1 MNRNVILL
9 SNAYWPSIGGIEN
22 SLRHLSM
29 EAKNAGD
36 NVEIIVSDIA
46 VPATDTNRFST
57 VIDNVKVSRYP
68 ISPFTNALLKPFN
81 IIASSWHLYRLLK
94 KTYIEQPNAIVVAR
108 FHFGAVAANLAG
120 FRHVRYLVPSIVAN
134 QYRDEK
140 TVGESALSK
149 IKRLAFIALHS
160 IVQKKALRQ
169 CQNFVFS
176 ETMRQQCMQ
185 LAKNKANDY
194 FLTKPGVDQSRFCV
208 CEESERMQL
217 KRKLALP
224 EDKQIVLFVG
234 RFVKAKGVDL
244 LIEAMKELHANCHLV
259 LVGGGD
265 EREFFIAHITAM
277 GLMKQVTIVDPLRTV
292 EDYYRCADV
301 FVMSSRYEPLG
312 QTLLEAFSSGL
323 PVAAF
328 SRVAGVDTAT
338 EELAMN
344 EFVRYASELS
354 ASSLAIE
361 ISAQLDSVSEE
372 RRVQVSQAAKL
383 KFSWAKLYTDL
394 IS

>member
-1 MNRNVILL
+1 
-9 SNAYWPSIGGIEN
+9 
-22 SLRHLSM
+22 
-29 EAKNAGD
+29 
-36 NVEIIVSDIA
+36 
-46 VPATDTNRFST
+46 
-57 VIDNVKVSRYP
+57 
-68 ISPFTNALLKPFN
+68 
-81 IIASSWHLYRLLK
+81 
-94 KTYIEQPNAIVVAR
+94 
-108 FHFGAVAANLAG
+108 
-120 FRHVRYLVPSIVAN
+120 
-134 QYRDEK
+134 
-140 TVGESALSK
+140 
-149 IKRLAFIALHS
+149 
-160 IVQKKALRQ
+160 
-169 CQNFVFS
+169 
-176 ETMRQQCMQ
+176 MQ
-185 LAKNKANDY
+185 LAKDKANDY

-208 CEESERMQL
+208 CEESERIQL

-265 EREFFIAHITAM
+265 EREFFIAHINAM
-277 GLMKQVTIVDPLRTV
+277 GLMKQVSIVDPLRTV

-312 QTLLEAFSSGL
+312 QTLLEAFS
-323 PVAAF
+323 
-328 SRVAGVDTAT
+328 
-338 EELAMN
+338 
-344 EFVRYASELS
+344 SELS

>member
-1 MNRNVILL
+1 MKRNVILL

-22 SLRHLSM
+22 SLRHLSI
-29 EAKNAGD
+29 EAKHAGD

-46 VPATDTNRFST
+46 VPATDTNRFAT
-57 VIDNVKVSRYP
+57 VIDDVKVSRYP

-134 QYRDEK
+134 QYRDERK
-140 TVGESALSK
+140 VGASTLSK

-160 IVQKKALRQ
+160 IVQKKALKH

-176 ETMRQQCMQ
+176 ETMRQQCML

-208 CEESERMQL
+208 CVEKDRML
-217 KRKLALP
+217 LRRKLFLP
-224 EDKQIVLFVG
+224 EDKKIILFVG

-244 LIEAMKELHANCHLV
+244 LIDTMKSLTQNCYLV

-265 EREFFIAHITAM
+265 ERDTFIAHITAI

-323 PVAAF
+323 TVAAF

-338 EELAMN
+338 EELAMH
-344 EFVRYASELS
+344 EFVSYASELS
-354 ASSLAIE
+354 ASSLANE

-372 RRVQVSQAAKL
+372 KRIQVSQAAKL

>member
-29 EAKNAGD
+29 EAKKAGD

-46 VPATDTNRFST
+46 VPEADANRFAT
-57 VIDNVKVSRYP
+57 IIDDVKVLRYP
-68 ISPFTNALLKPFN
+68 ISPFTHALMKPFN
-81 IIASSWHLYRLLK
+81 IISSSWHLYRLLK
-94 KTYIEQPNAIVVAR
+94 KIYIEQPEAIVVAR

-120 FRHVRYLVPSIVAN
+120 FNNVRYLVPSIIAN
-134 QYRDEK
+134 QSG
-140 TVGESALSK
+140 GEGVESLVNK
-149 IKRLAFIALHS
+149 CKRSVFIALHS
-160 IVQKKALRQ
+160 IVQKKALRH

-176 ETMRQQCMQ
+176 ETMRQQCML
-185 LAKNKANDY
+185 LAGNNSNDY
-194 FLTKPGVDQSRFCV
+194 FLTKPGVELARFCV
-208 CEESERMQL
+208 CAEKDRML
-217 KRKLALP
+217 LRRKLILP
-224 EDKQIVLFVG
+224 EDKKIILFVG

-244 LIEAMKELHANCHLV
+244 LIDAMKSLTQNCHLV

-265 EREFFIAHITAM
+265 ERDTFIAHINAL
-277 GLMKQVTIVDPLRTV
+277 GLKNQVTIVDPLRTV
-292 EDYYRCADV
+292 EDYYRCADL

-328 SRVAGVDTAT
+328 NRYAGVDTAT
-338 EELAMN
+338 EELTMD
-344 EFVRYASELS
+344 EFVSYATELS
-354 ASSLAIE
+354 ASSLAVAITRQLNNLTDDKRTN
-361 ISAQLDSVSEE
+361 ISKKAQLT
-372 RRVQVSQAAKL
+372 
-383 KFSWAKLYTDL
+383 FSWSKLYFDL